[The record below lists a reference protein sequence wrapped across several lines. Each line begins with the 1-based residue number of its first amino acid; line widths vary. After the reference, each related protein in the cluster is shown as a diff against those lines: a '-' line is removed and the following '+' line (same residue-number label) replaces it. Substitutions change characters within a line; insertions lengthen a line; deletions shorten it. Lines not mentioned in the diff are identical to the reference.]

1 MPATR
6 RKQRLSTKKAKSN
19 SGALFSP
26 LDVRTEA
33 DIPALLK
40 LLRKNPTILVL
51 LVHANW
57 CGHCHTFMPKF
68 KEATLEASQ
77 ESKKNHSSMNP
88 SAMIEESMVPS
99 LNQAMSKINGKT
111 DSIRVEGYPTVL
123 GITPQSMKSGNT
135 GKTIVTIPSNPEM
148 VKQSLLAQPDKIGNP
163 NPNPIGNT
171 IGNANENA
179 IENTNGN
186 ANGNANENANGNA
199 NENANANTNENAMGN
214 TMRNTIGKTMRN
226 TIGKT
231 NATVND
237 TKVGKDEADYVTSL
251 RTRGGSLYATMAQ
264 TAYTLAPAAALLA
277 TASLVM
283 NGRRKRTHKRHT
295 RNKKRSRGTRRP

>member
-148 VKQSLLAQPDKIGNP
+148 VKQSLLAQPDNNENAIGNA
-163 NPNPIGNT
+163 NENA

-179 IENTNGN
+179 IENT
-186 ANGNANENANGNA
+186 NGNANENANGNA

-214 TMRNTIGKTMRN
+214 TMRNTIGKT
-226 TIGKT
+226 
-231 NATVND
+231 NATAND

>member
-148 VKQSLLAQPDKIGNP
+148 VKQSLLAQPDKIGKINE
-163 NPNPIGNT
+163 NTIGNA

-179 IENTNGN
+179 IENT
-186 ANGNANENANGNA
+186 NGNANENANGNA

-214 TMRNTIGKTMRN
+214 TMRNTIGKT
-226 TIGKT
+226 
-231 NATVND
+231 NATAND
-237 TKVGKDEADYVTSL
+237 TKVGQGEPDYVTSL

-283 NGRRKRTHKRHT
+283 NGRRKRTQKRHT

>member
-163 NPNPIGNT
+163 NPNT
-171 IGNANENA
+171 IGNAIGNA

-186 ANGNANENANGNA
+186 ANENTIGNA

-214 TMRNTIGKTMRN
+214 TMRNTIGKT
-226 TIGKT
+226 
-231 NATVND
+231 NATAND

-283 NGRRKRTHKRHT
+283 KGRRKRTQKRHT

>member
-33 DIPALLK
+33 HIPALLK

-99 LNQAMSKINGKT
+99 LNKAMSKINGKT

-148 VKQSLLAQPDKIGNP
+148 VKQSLLAQPDNIGNA
-163 NPNPIGNT
+163 NANPIGNVH
-171 IGNANENA
+171 A
-179 IENTNGN
+179 N
-186 ANGNANENANGNA
+186 ANGNANANANGNA
-199 NENANANTNENAMGN
+199 NANANGNVHANANANPIGNANANANGN
-214 TMRNTIGKTMRN
+214 A
-226 TIGKT
+226 
-231 NATVND
+231 NANANGNVTPA
-237 TKVGKDEADYVTSL
+237 TKVGQDEADYVTSL
-251 RTRGGSLYATMAQ
+251 RTHGGSLYATMAQ
-264 TAYTLAPAAALLA
+264 TAYTLAPAASLLA

-283 NGRRKRTHKRHT
+283 KGRRKRTQKKRHT